1 MHLSKIAKWGLVVAV
16 VVAFVGSGLVM
27 LVLVRNG
34 ALNSYPWESV
44 GTALAIFGAISGL
57 VAGIAEAD
65 LGTHKTKRDAGIR

>member
-1 MHLSKIAKWGLVVAV
+1 MHLSTFAKWAVVVAM

-44 GTALAIFGAISGL
+44 GTALAIFGAVSAL

-65 LGTHKTKRDAGIR
+65 LGTHKSKRDARSR